1 MPKKKESQE
10 SKKAR
15 KTSATSKDTSTTS
28 PGAGDIVPP
37 PNPSATHLVASN
49 PFDDPPQNSMKMG
62 PGFFPNQP
70 MVRLQAPGGGMGSPY
85 PGFPGRPELHGMRYP
100 GPGGPVGP
108 GWNVP
113 MHSNNGMSTH
123 PGYHHNM
130 TPNPNMPNNGYMN
143 RPPYGPGMPPFRAS
157 PRMHM
162 NSVRPGMGPLG
173 SPGPDSVM
181 MDNQSM
187 GPGMMSGGNH
197 GHMLQNT
204 GQMKAL
210 TRPPAQ
216 LPSPSTSGRKT
227 STSSS
232 KTEGKSPKSSEPS
245 SKSRKKSEKKP
256 SAESKKAEAEKA
268 ASQESMD
275 HNVVPHSI
283 PPVLPQKCKSCSNDI
298 ASTDDVIRC
307 LASCRQWYHRTC
319 VGLTEAAYSHLKS
332 EELAIWACDVCLQ
345 NKEIFSVQPRH
356 QLFDHLTSAA

>member
-1 MPKKKESQE
+1 MPKKKETQE

-15 KTSATSKDTSTTS
+15 KTSSTSKDTSTTS
-28 PGAGDIVPP
+28 PNSGEIVPP

-49 PFDDPPQNSMKMG
+49 PFDDPPPNTMKVG
-62 PGFFPNQP
+62 PGFYPNQP
-70 MVRLQAPGGGMGSPY
+70 MVRLQAPSGGMGSPY
-85 PGFPGRPELHGMRYP
+85 PGFPPRTDIRGMRYS
-100 GPGGPVGP
+100 GPGGP

-113 MHSNNGMSTH
+113 MHNNGMNPH
-123 PGYHHNM
+123 PGYHPNM
-130 TPNPNMPNNGYMN
+130 HTNPNIPNNGYGIN
-143 RPPYGPGMPPFRAS
+143 RPPYGPGIQSYRGS

-181 MDNQSM
+181 MDNPNM
-187 GPGMMSGGNH
+187 GPGMMSSGNH

-210 TRPPAQ
+210 TRPPTQ

-245 SKSRKKSEKKP
+245 TKSRKKSDKKP
-256 SAESKKAEAEKA
+256 PQESKKTDTDKS
-268 ASQESMD
+268 SQDTGD
-275 HNVVPHSI
+275 HNVAPHSV
-283 PPVLPQKCKSCSNDI
+283 PPVLPQKCKSCSI
-298 ASTDDVIRC
+298 EIVTSDDAIRC
-307 LASCRQWYHRTC
+307 LASCRQWYHRAC
-319 VGLTEAAYSHLKS
+319 VGLTEAAYTHLKS

-345 NKEIFSVQPRH
+345 SKEIFSVQSRH